1 MEALSVISKALLA
14 IHVFCG
20 FSSIIL
26 FWIPIF
32 LKKGSKNHIL
42 IGKIYVLL
50 MWAVVI
56 SAGLLSVKNIIIGE
70 FVMAAFLGFLA
81 IITAN
86 PLWYGIAIL
95 KNKKG
100 LSVSYQKK
108 HMAFNALITLAG
120 VLLFA
125 YGIYLKGQGA
135 GVLMLIFGILGMT
148 SGRDVLASYQGK
160 NEKTSWIEEH
170 ISGMLVSGIAAYT
183 AFAVFG
189 GRNFFMEYLTGYW
202 SIIPWVAP
210 TVIGITIIR
219 YYKNTY
225 LKKRSVTTNKF

>member
-1 MEALSVISKALLA
+1 MEAITKVLLA

-20 FSSIIL
+20 FSSIVL

-42 IGKIYVLL
+42 TGKVYVFL
-50 MWAVVI
+50 MWIVVI
-56 SAGLLSVKNIIIGE
+56 SAGLLSVKNILIGK
-70 FVMAAFLGFLA
+70 FTVAAFLGFLA

-100 LSVSYQKK
+100 LSDSYRKK
-108 HMAFNALITLAG
+108 HMAFNVLITFAG
-120 VLLFA
+120 VLLFT

-135 GVLMLIFGILGMT
+135 AVLMLIFGILGMT

-160 NEKTSWIEEH
+160 NKNSSWIEEH

-189 GRNFFMEYLTGYW
+189 GSNFFREYLTGYW
-202 SIIPWVAP
+202 SVVPWVMP
-210 TVIGITIIR
+210 TIVGITIIR
-219 YYKNTY
+219 YYKNSY
-225 LKKRSVTTNKF
+225 LKKKGIPTN

>member
-1 MEALSVISKALLA
+1 MMEAITKALLA
-14 IHVFCG
+14 THI
-20 FSSIIL
+20 FSGMTSIIL

-42 IGKIYVLL
+42 IGKIYVFL
-50 MWAVVI
+50 MWIVVI
-56 SAGLLSVKNIIIGE
+56 SAGLLSIKNIIIGE

-100 LSVSYQKK
+100 LSSSYRKK
-108 HMAFNALITLAG
+108 HIAFNALITLAG

-125 YGIYLKGQGA
+125 YGIYLKGQNA
-135 GVLMLIFGILGMT
+135 GILMIIFGLLGMS

-160 NEKTSWIEEH
+160 NENSSWIEEH
-170 ISGMLVSGIAAYT
+170 ISGMLVSGIAGYT

-189 GRNFFMEYLTGYW
+189 GRSFFSEYLIGYW
-202 SIIPWVAP
+202 SIIPWVMP
-210 TVIGITIIR
+210 TFVGIILIR
-219 YYKNTY
+219 YYKNSY
-225 LKKRSVTTNKF
+225 LRKRNVTTN

>member
-1 MEALSVISKALLA
+1 MEAITKVLLA

-20 FSSIIL
+20 FSSIII

-42 IGKIYVLL
+42 VGKIYVLL
-50 MWAVVI
+50 MWVVVI
-56 SAGLLSVKNIIIGE
+56 SASLLSLKNIIIGE

-100 LSVSYQKK
+100 LSDSYRKK
-108 HMAFNALITLAG
+108 HLAFNALITLAG
-120 VLLFA
+120 VLLLA
-125 YGIYLKGQGA
+125 YGIYLKGEGP
-135 GVLMLIFGILGMT
+135 GILMLIFGILGMT
-148 SGRDVLASYQGK
+148 SGRDVLASYQRK
-160 NEKTSWIEEH
+160 NEKSSWIEEH

-189 GRNFFMEYLTGYW
+189 GSNFFREYLTGYW
-202 SIIPWVAP
+202 TIIPWIAP
-210 TVIGITIIR
+210 TIIGITIIR
-219 YYKNTY
+219 YYKNAY
-225 LKKRSVTTNKF
+225 LKKRSVTANKV

>member
-1 MEALSVISKALLA
+1 MEALSKALLA

-20 FSSIIL
+20 FTSIIV

-42 IGKIYVLL
+42 VGKTYVLL
-50 MWAVVI
+50 MWVVVI
-56 SAGLLSVKNIIIGE
+56 TAGLLSIKNILIGK
-70 FVMAAFLGFLA
+70 FVMAMFLGFLA

-100 LSVSYQKK
+100 LSESYRKK

-120 VLLFA
+120 MLLFT
-125 YGIYLKGQGA
+125 YGIYLKGENA
-135 GVLMLIFGILGMT
+135 GVLMLIFGIIGMS
-148 SGRDVLASYQGK
+148 SGRDVLASYHRK
-160 NEKTSWIEEH
+160 NENISWIDEH

-189 GRNFFMEYLTGYW
+189 GSNFFREYLTGLW
-202 SIIPWVAP
+202 SIIPWVMP

-219 YYKNTY
+219 FYKKSY
-225 LKKRSVTTNKF
+225 LKKKSVLTN